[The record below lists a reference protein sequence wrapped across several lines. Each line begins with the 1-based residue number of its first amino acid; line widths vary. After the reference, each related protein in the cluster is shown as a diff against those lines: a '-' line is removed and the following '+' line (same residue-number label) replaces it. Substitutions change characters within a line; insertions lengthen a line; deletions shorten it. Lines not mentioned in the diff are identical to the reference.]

1 MSLEEFLSEMQ
12 QIQENLLDY
21 IDDESTAEGKFQFL
35 KNIFDKIKIHDNPS
49 KIKQILS
56 LIFKISN
63 NHHYKEDFFNKIER
77 ILYLFIEDMKKYF
90 SNEDILRIFKNNKR
104 ILLFLLEEKI
114 MIGDESFGKFI
125 TRKKLFDAKYPEY
138 FSPEIEPFIN
148 FYWFSHD
155 GMARINILVEK
166 WTKDQLFYEKRK
178 KSQNDNFVCQLIQKD
193 LIDDFI
199 VYVNKTNYS
208 LQSTIE
214 PSIYETNS
222 FLLDQ
227 KNISLI
233 EYAVFYG
240 SIQIIFYLIHNNVEL
255 TPSLWKY
262 AIHGKNAD
270 IIHLLE
276 SNKIK
281 PPEDPNNQNNN
292 IYEQIF
298 IDSIKC
304 HHNDIANYIKNNYLY
319 NNQKYSKEILQNI
332 FKYYNYLFIQNDMI
346 NSDSLHFLIKY
357 DHCDFVSFLLKQKD
371 IDVNMKIMI

>member
-1 MSLEEFLSEMQ
+1 M
-12 QIQENLLDY
+12 
-21 IDDESTAEGKFQFL
+21 
-35 KNIFDKIKIHDNPS
+35 
-49 KIKQILS
+49 
-56 LIFKISN
+56 
-63 NHHYKEDFFNKIER
+63 
-77 ILYLFIEDMKKYF
+77 
-90 SNEDILRIFKNNKR
+90 
-104 ILLFLLEEKI
+104 
-114 MIGDESFGKFI
+114 
-125 TRKKLFDAKYPEY
+125 
-138 FSPEIEPFIN
+138 
-148 FYWFSHD
+148 
-155 GMARINILVEK
+155 
-166 WTKDQLFYEKRK
+166 
-178 KSQNDNFVCQLIQKD
+178 
-193 LIDDFI
+193 IDDFI